1 MLGRGEE
8 ELTRIPWLILTQ
20 LIVLFLL
27 FALLFFF
34 TLLPFDPDHDHHNNL
49 VTADIPPPTT
59 TTSST
64 LFFFDDIQIH
74 QIDSPLTNHDSSP
87 THPTTTLQVGGVRI
101 IKLDMAILS
110 CIYVL
115 LILGGQ
121 NLLIKGEIAK
131 GPSSSMR
138 REEEIMEEE
147 EEASSLYFHPCHYFQ
162 LATVAFLKCFG
173 LDSTSDSPSTRRH
186 RKRKES

>member
-87 THPTTTLQVGGVRI
+87 THPTTTLQQ
-101 IKLDMAILS
+101 
-110 CIYVL
+110 
-115 LILGGQ
+115 GGQ

>member
-1 MLGRGEE
+1 MVKLSWFLISSNNPWSLHIELMLGRGEE

-87 THPTTTLQVGGVRI
+87 THPTTTLQVTHFFSLTKIKSFCYFTILI
-101 IKLDMAILS
+101 ITFTPRKKSMHLSSFVNFHHVYLLD
-110 CIYVL
+110 
-115 LILGGQ
+115 
-121 NLLIKGEIAK
+121 
-131 GPSSSMR
+131 
-138 REEEIMEEE
+138 
-147 EEASSLYFHPCHYFQ
+147 
-162 LATVAFLKCFG
+162 
-173 LDSTSDSPSTRRH
+173 
-186 RKRKES
+186 